1 MPPKLYKGEGG
12 GASDKMPIQNFFLL
26 KNVSKKCSKK
36 LLIGGA
42 RTNV

>member
-12 GASDKMPIQNFFLL
+12 GASEKMPIQNFFLL
-26 KNVSKKCSKK
+26 NYLSKNMFKK

-42 RTNV
+42 RTHV